1 MIYALTLFFL
11 TYSLVSAGSYECPT
25 PLPHFDCPAVNVTIP
40 EATEVTKLRF
50 GNIKVVM
57 AMGDSMTAAFG
68 AEALP
73 VEYRG
78 ISYSTGGDQNATT
91 IAKYLQHYNPDLDGM
106 GYKTSIP
113 LTPYCSGLNCAV
125 SGAVVED
132 LPSQLEHL
140 TNHLKSKTYEKY
152 QDEWKLLTIFIGA
165 NNACGCKSESNS
177 ADNFEKNLRTA
188 LTYTHGNLTKTF
200 VSVMTL
206 FNISGVWDLAQTAKY
221 CETVVPVLH
230 ECSCLESNAT
240 DRLHM
245 DELAIEYNKRTF
257 KVAEE
262 FYKLNDPNF
271 TVVVQP
277 AVDSFRIGDY
287 SQNFLSDVDCFHPS
301 LCAHQGFAYALWNNM
316 NSAPIDKAHTLNYDQ
331 PEPLKCPTQDSFL
344 Q

>member
-1 MIYALTLFFL
+1 MFYSILNLSLL
-11 TYSLVSAGSYECPT
+11 TYLVSAGSYQCPK
-25 PLPHFDCPAVNVTIP
+25 PLPSFDCPALNTTVP
-40 EATEVTKLRF
+40 DATEVTKLRF
-50 GNIKVVM
+50 GNIKAVM

-68 AEALP
+68 AEDYPL
-73 VEYRG
+73 EYRG
-78 ISYSTGGDQNATT
+78 VSYSTGGDPNASTVAT
-91 IAKYLQHYNPDLDGM
+91 FLQHYNPDLDGM
-106 GYKTSIP
+106 GYKTSVP

-132 LPSQLEHL
+132 LPSQLSHL
-140 TNHLKSKTYEKY
+140 TNHLNSKTYKKY

-165 NNACGCKSESNS
+165 NNACGCKSDKNS
-177 ADNFEKNLRTA
+177 PDNFENNLRTA

-206 FNISGVWDLAQTAKY
+206 FNISGVWDLAQTALY
-221 CETVVPVLH
+221 CKTAVPVLH
-230 ECSCLESNAT
+230 ECSCLENNST
-240 DRLHM
+240 ERLVM

-262 FYKLNDPNF
+262 FQALNDPEF

-316 NSAPIDKAHTLNYDQ
+316 NSAPEDKLHTLDFDH
-331 PEPLKCPTQDSFL
+331 PEPLKCPDQDSYL